1 MSKYWSRSAH
11 SSAHSS
17 VSCLKWGGVLQVINT
32 FANFTCRA
40 QVSGF
45 LVMREYDVASRQ
57 YFTNMLGVRSSTFDF
72 AQQTSVVDE
81 RRFAQ
86 VIEKVRMMDQKT
98 GRPLEHKADKARQ
111 KDPDSLHDRER
122 EPSPDD
128 FRDGR
133 SNGKVCRYW
142 RSGQECPYGS
152 QCKFPHGW
160 DESAPTKRRRVADS
174 SDSPASEEDD

>member
-128 FRDGR
+128 FRDDGY
-133 SNGKVCRYW
+133 NGKVCQYW
-142 RSGQECPYGS
+142 RSGQLCPYARS
-152 QCKFPHGW
+152 ANFPTGGT
-160 DESAPTKRRRVADS
+160 SRAP
-174 SDSPASEEDD
+174 